1 MTTVNNLPCISHR
14 TVILPGS
21 QIQITFQNSIASN
34 LLKLFNDRNSYDP
47 KIAQVLNDK
56 YPLGEKES
64 PTIPKNYFLGVIPQD
79 GSDVGCL
86 CRVIKFEKKLN
97 DIQTNLILKSLV
109 RIKLDTP
116 LLNSNEVIWKSNIQ
130 LSDVSEKSNIENTE
144 QFKTIVLDILKLTE
158 SLETTVNEFNAKYSS
173 AFKKTTNE
181 HFLLLSPLS
190 NTLFFQLNSKEL
202 KKNWKKVKLMR
213 KEVTNNMVESDKIPM
228 SQQIKKLLLLLD
240 DVVSVIPTPQ
250 TEKLHFLMTLEFQD
264 RLLKFSEIVNG
275 FISIFV
281 QLYSTTDYIKRYYA
295 DATIMEK
302 TNLIATQLRSLKYY
316 VNDVKGKPMIETNP
330 SSNKKIVYMGNNTTS
345 NNKEYVNMEDED
357 DDEDGTD
364 DLRHIRKF
372 IKTIRKVGIHVDAL
386 SMLNKDYQRLK
397 KMHGYQHNAEYQLLR
412 NYFDVVTDIP
422 FGRYSGEGTI
432 IDIKKSQKIL
442 DDDHFGLKMVKR
454 RLLEYLSVLK
464 LNQLLENKTN
474 EVDPRKKSVG
484 RPPIL
489 LLVGPPGVGKTSIA
503 KSVAKVLNRKYQRIS
518 LGGVYNE
525 SDLRGHRRTYVGAMC
540 GSIIDALRKSGTMNP
555 LILLDEL
562 DKVSTMSGKKTSSAN
577 GDPEGALLEI
587 LDFEQNFSFMDHYVG
602 FPVDISQILFLCTAN
617 DASTISS
624 PLLDRLEIIN
634 IPGYTMEQKIQIGS
648 KFLLPKQIKMNG
660 LNRIPNGNFQLTPTA
675 WTELVNGY
683 TREAGVRNLGRRL
696 ATIVRGRI
704 VEFIERTESIDKAKN
719 NQVMPTQIHKQEL
732 YKFLGFPLPAV
743 STELLTDVKYESK
756 VGLVN
761 GLSYNSNGTGSVLI
775 FEIVRTGDINNCE
788 QQMEQPNKIAGPV
801 VTTTGNLGETL
812 EESIKI
818 AVSLVKSIIARN
830 LIVGLTKD
838 DINHFLT
845 GQFHL
850 HAPMGGVPKDGPS
863 AGMAI
868 TLALISILLNKPIG
882 RDICMTGE
890 ITLRGKILPIGG
902 LKEKMLGAKMSGM
915 KHIMVPI
922 GNDNDVITASTDGD
936 IATYIANNL
945 KEMEY
950 NNGSKNNSVRARQV
964 KDAELLYNKM
974 KLKLTYVNDIFDAMI
989 AVWPEL
995 LFMNATSHIQIIEP
1009 SQNRRIMNKL

>member
-1 MTTVNNLPCISHR
+1 MIAVNDLPCISHQ

-21 QIQITFQNSIASN
+21 QVQITFQNSIASN
-34 LLKLFNDRNSYDP
+34 LLRLFNDRNSYDP
-47 KIAQVLNDK
+47 KIAQLLNEK
-56 YPLGEKES
+56 YPLGDKDS
-64 PTIPKNYFLGVIPQD
+64 QAIPKNYFLGVIPQD
-79 GSDVGCL
+79 GSDIGCL

-97 DIQTNLILKSLV
+97 DVQTNLVLKSLV
-109 RIKLDTP
+109 RIKLETP
-116 LLNSNEVIWKSNIQ
+116 LLNSNDVIWNSNIQ
-130 LSDVSEKSNIENTE
+130 LCDASENPNIENSE

-158 SLETTVNEFNAKYSS
+158 TLETTVNEFNAKYSR
-173 AFKKTTNE
+173 AFRKNTNE

-190 NTLFFQLNSKEL
+190 NTLFFQLNSNEL
-202 KKNWKKVKLMR
+202 KKNWKKVRLMR

-228 SQQIKKLLLLLD
+228 PQQINKLFLLLD

-250 TEKLHFLMTLEFQD
+250 TEKLHFLMALEFQE

-275 FISIFV
+275 FINIFV

-316 VNDVKGKPMIETNP
+316 VNDVKGKPMIDVNP

-345 NNKEYVNMEDED
+345 NNKKYVDMDDED

-372 IKTIRKVGIHVDAL
+372 IRTIREVGIHADAL
-386 SMLNKDYQRLK
+386 SMLSKDYQRLK

-422 FGRYSGEGTI
+422 FGKYSGEGTI

-442 DDDHFGLKMVKR
+442 DDDHFGLKMVKK

-464 LNQLLENKTN
+464 LSQFLENKTN
-474 EVDPRKKSVG
+474 EADPKQKSVG

-562 DKVSTMSGKKTSSAN
+562 DKVSTMDGKKTSRAN

-602 FPVDISQILFLCTAN
+602 FPVDISQVLFLCTAN

-634 IPGYTMEQKIQIGS
+634 IPGYTMEEKIQIGS

-660 LNRIPNGNFQLTPTA
+660 LNRIPNGNFQLMSAA

-683 TREAGVRNLGRRL
+683 TREAGVRNLERRL
-696 ATIVRGRI
+696 ATLVRGRI
-704 VEFIERTESIDKAKN
+704 VEFIEGTESTDGNKN
-719 NQVMPTQIHKQEL
+719 TQLVHTRIPKQEL
-732 YKFLGFPLPAV
+732 YKYLGFPLPAV
-743 STELLTDVKYESK
+743 SAELLADVKYESK
-756 VGLVN
+756 IGLVN

-775 FEIVRTGDINNCE
+775 FEIIRTGEINYDDKE
-788 QQMEQPNKIAGPV
+788 GQQPSKIEGPV

-818 AVSLVKSIIARN
+818 GVSLLKSIIERK
-830 LIVGLTKD
+830 LIVGLTNED
-838 DINHFLT
+838 VIHFLT
-845 GQFHL
+845 GHFHL

-868 TLALISILLNKPIG
+868 TLALISILLNKPID
-882 RDICMTGE
+882 RNICMTGE
-890 ITLRGKILPIGG
+890 ITLRGKVLPIGG

-915 KHIMVPI
+915 ERILVPI
-922 GNDNDVITASTDGD
+922 GNDNDVVTASTDGD
-936 IATYIANNL
+936 INSYISNNL
-945 KEMEY
+945 KEWEY
-950 NNGSKNNSVRARQV
+950 NNGRQKISIKERQD
-964 KDAELLYNKM
+964 KDAVLLYK
-974 KLKLTYVNDIFDAMI
+974 KLGLKLTYVNDIFDAME

-995 LFMNATSHIQIIEP
+995 SFTKIKANTDNSRS
-1009 SQNRRIMNKL
+1009 SQNRRMTNKL

>member
-1 MTTVNNLPCISHR
+1 MITVDNLPCISHR

-21 QIQITFQNSIASN
+21 QIQITFQNSITSS
-34 LLKLFNDRNSYDP
+34 LLKLFNDRNVYDP

-56 YPLGEKES
+56 YPLDQKES
-64 PTIPKNYFLGVIPQD
+64 QTIPKNYFVGVVPQD
-79 GSDVGCL
+79 GSDIGCL

-97 DIQTNLILKSLV
+97 DIQTNLIIKSLV
-109 RIKLDTP
+109 RIKLETP
-116 LLNSNEVIWKSNIQ
+116 LLNSNDVIWNSNIQ
-130 LSDVSEKSNIENTE
+130 LSDVSEKSNITNSE

-158 SLETTVNEFNAKYSS
+158 SLETTVNEFNAKYSR
-173 AFKKTTNE
+173 AFKKNTNE

-190 NTLFFQLNSKEL
+190 NTLFFQLNSNEL

-213 KEVTNNMVESDKIPM
+213 KEVTNNMVESDKIPI

-250 TEKLHFLMTLEFQD
+250 AEKLHFLMALEFQD

-275 FISIFV
+275 FINIFE

-345 NNKEYVNMEDED
+345 NNKEYVNTEDDD
-357 DDEDGTD
+357 DDEDGTN

-372 IKTIRKVGIHVDAL
+372 IKTIREVGIHVDAL
-386 SMLNKDYQRLK
+386 SMLTKDYQRLK

-422 FGRYSGEGTI
+422 FGKYSGEGTI

-442 DDDHFGLKMVKR
+442 DDDHYGLKLVKK

-464 LNQLLENKTN
+464 LNQLFEDKTN
-474 EVDPRKKSVG
+474 DIDPKQKSVS

-562 DKVSTMSGKKTSSAN
+562 DKVSTMDGKKTSRAN

-602 FPVDISQILFLCTAN
+602 FPVDISQVLFLCTAN

-634 IPGYTMEQKIQIGS
+634 IPGYTMEEKIQIGS
-648 KFLLPKQIKMNG
+648 KFLLPKQITMNG
-660 LNRIPNGNFQLTPTA
+660 LNRIPNGNFQLMSTA

-683 TREAGVRNLGRRL
+683 TREAGVRNLERRL

-704 VEFIERTESIDKAKN
+704 VEFIERTESVDKNKN
-719 NQVMPTQIHKQEL
+719 NELAQIWIPKQEL
-732 YKFLGFPLPAV
+732 YKYLGFPLRAV
-743 STELLTDVKYESK
+743 SAELLTDVKYESK

-775 FEIVRTGDINNCE
+775 FEIVRTGDITKPDKQVE
-788 QQMEQPNKIAGPV
+788 LLSAIAGPV

-818 AVSLVKSIIARN
+818 AVSLVKSIIERN
-830 LIVGLTKD
+830 LIIGLSEE
-838 DINHFLT
+838 DIIHFLT

-868 TLALISILLNKPIG
+868 TLALISILLNKPID
-882 RDICMTGE
+882 RDFCMTGE

-915 KHIMVPI
+915 KRILVPI
-922 GNDNDVITASTDGD
+922 GNDNDVVTASTDGD
-936 IATYIANNL
+936 IETYISNNL
-945 KEMEY
+945 KEIEY
-950 NNGSKNNSVRARQV
+950 NNGSRDISVKERQA
-964 KDAELLYNKM
+964 KDAKLLYNKM
-974 KLKLTYVNDIFDAMI
+974 GLKLTYVNDIFDAME

-995 LFMNATSHIQIIEP
+995 SFTNETSNIQNTE
-1009 SQNRRIMNKL
+1009 QCQDRRLMNKL